1 MSLPELFHKFFSNC
15 QIQKKNEFVLFR
27 FNLFKF
33 IQSYARN
40 HSSKHT
46 SKKPQKRKHSST
58 VMDLRESLYMN
69 ITRRCNELFQSI
81 PKQLTSLK
89 VGVYGPVPP
98 LHPRTCGWD
107 GHPSTR
113 HLPWKGRCHRR
124 QLLPKKSWSSAAPPK
139 CRKCTPQDLEEENES
154 NESDQDLCLRFEF
167 KGPSGRVA
175 SSHGLLLFSQKSS
188 TR

>member
-1 MSLPELFHKFFSNC
+1 MQLFHKFFSNC
-15 QIQKKNEFVLFR
+15 QIEKKLSLFYSDSTYSSS
-27 FNLFKF
+27 FNPMPEITHQN
-33 IQSYARN
+33 IQV
-40 HSSKHT
+40 
-46 SKKPQKRKHSST
+46 SKKPQKKKTLEST
-58 VMDLRESLYMN
+58 VMDLRQSLYMN
-69 ITRRCNELFQSI
+69 ITRRYKELFQSI
-81 PKQLTSLK
+81 PKQSTSLK
-89 VGVYGPVPP
+89 VAVYGPVPP

-154 NESDQDLCLRFEF
+154 DQDLCLRCEF

-175 SSHGLLLFSQKSS
+175 SSQYLLLFSQKGS